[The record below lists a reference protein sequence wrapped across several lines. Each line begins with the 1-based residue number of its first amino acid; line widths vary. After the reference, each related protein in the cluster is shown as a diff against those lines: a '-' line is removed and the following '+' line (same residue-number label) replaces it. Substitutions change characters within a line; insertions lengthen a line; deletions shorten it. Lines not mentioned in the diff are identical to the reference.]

1 MTDDARA
8 LLEQHGLH
16 ASKRLGQNFLRDPA
30 VLEHIK
36 ARLERARP
44 TGLVEIGPGLGA
56 LTAVLAELGLPM
68 VAIERDRGLVPVVR
82 ARMTPYAN
90 VHIHEGDAL
99 ETAFASLLPAVAR
112 PMVVGNLPYSISS
125 PLLLA
130 VLEQRAS
137 IGGCVFMLQREF
149 ADRLAADVDTSAY
162 GSLTALFTL
171 VADVNVAFDV
181 APGAF
186 FPVPKVW
193 SSVIEIKW
201 LAAPRAEVPSVAAFE
216 AVTRA
221 AFGQRRKT
229 LRNALSSRYARDV
242 VDAALDTSALDG
254 RRRAETLDVFEL
266 AKLTRALA
274 AGGALGAAAPEAS

>member
-36 ARLERARP
+36 ARIERARP

-56 LTAVLAELGLPM
+56 LTAVLADLGVPL
-68 VAIERDRGLVPVVR
+68 VAVVR
-82 ARMTPYAN
+82 ERMSPHSN

-99 ETAFASLLPAVAR
+99 ETAFAALLPGVER

-162 GSLTALFTL
+162 GSLTALFAL

-193 SSVIEIKW
+193 SSVIEVKW
-201 LAAPRAEVPSVAAFE
+201 LAAPRAPVPSVRAFE
-216 AVTRA
+216 EVTRA
-221 AFGQRRKT
+221 AFSQRRKT
-229 LRNALSSRYARDV
+229 LRNALSSRYTREAI
-242 VDAALDTSALDG
+242 DAALATTAIDA

-266 AKLTRALA
+266 AKLTSALA
-274 AGGALGAAAPEAS
+274 AGGALGVATA

>member
-36 ARLERARP
+36 ARIERARP

-56 LTAVLAELGLPM
+56 LTAVLADLGVPL

-82 ARMTPYAN
+82 ERMSPHSN

-99 ETAFASLLPAVAR
+99 ETAFAALLPGVER

-162 GSLTALFTL
+162 GSLTALFAL

-193 SSVIEIKW
+193 SSVIEVKW
-201 LAAPRAEVPSVAAFE
+201 LAAPRAPVPSVRAFE
-216 AVTRA
+216 EVTRA
-221 AFGQRRKT
+221 AFSQRRKT
-229 LRNALSSRYARDV
+229 LRNALSSRYTREAI
-242 VDAALDTSALDG
+242 DAALATTAIDA

-266 AKLTRALA
+266 AKLTSALA
-274 AGGALGAAAPEAS
+274 AGGALGVATA